1 MKFLVLI
8 RDFHT
13 GNINIE
19 ELEAKNQDEAWEDV
33 ENNLINS
40 DMQGWLL
47 TEEEARQLKNKLNT
61 YGLGE

>member
-13 GNINIE
+13 GNITIE
-19 ELEAKNQDEAWEDV
+19 ELEAKNQDEAWEDI

-40 DMQGWLL
+40 DTQGWLL
-47 TEEEARQLKNKLNT
+47 TEEEARKLKSMLNT
-61 YGLGE
+61 YGLGN